1 MCPPGPR
8 SVTSRRIVRTY
19 SGTALGGTTPE
30 ASTSSGS
37 GPLTVS
43 TMTMSPELMV
53 STGLSAA
60 LKCPTWTVCGLGI
73 SVYSAA
79 SALGNASADK
89 SKLQIDSAPILAIA
103 SSLLRVLRGLRGATQ
118 LLNDATL
125 HALVR
130 GIAQCLL
137 LAKGCQSDTSA
148 CTVNIRATVA
158 ISVTV

>member
-79 SALGNASADK
+79 SALGNTSADK
-89 SKLQIDSAPILAIA
+89 TKPQIDSAPILSIA
-103 SSLLRVLRGLRGATQ
+103 SFPSVLHHVHAVQHFDWGRNLKTPKASFLRQ
-118 LLNDATL
+118 
-125 HALVR
+125 
-130 GIAQCLL
+130 
-137 LAKGCQSDTSA
+137 TSA
-148 CTVNIRATVA
+148 
-158 ISVTV
+158 

>member
-8 SVTSRRIVRTY
+8 SVASRRIVRTY

-43 TMTMSPELMV
+43 MMTISPELMV
-53 STGLSAA
+53 STGVSAA
-60 LKCPTWTVCGLGI
+60 LKYPTWTVCGLGI

-89 SKLQIDSAPILAIA
+89 SKPQIDSAPILPIA
-103 SSLLRVLRGLRGATQ
+103 SSLLRVPGGLRGATQ
-118 LLNDATL
+118 LFSDASV

-130 GIAQCLL
+130 RIPQCLL
-137 LAKGCQSDTSA
+137 LAQGCPSATSA
-148 CTVNIRATVA
+148 CMVSTGAIVA
-158 ISVTV
+158 ISVSV